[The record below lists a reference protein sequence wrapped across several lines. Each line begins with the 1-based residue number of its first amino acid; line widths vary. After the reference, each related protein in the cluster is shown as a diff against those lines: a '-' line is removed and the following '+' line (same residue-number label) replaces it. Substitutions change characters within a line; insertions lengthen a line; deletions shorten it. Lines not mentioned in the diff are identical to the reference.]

1 MKIELDENSVKVIVD
16 YIKNNPD
23 DLHKLIKIIGTE
35 MLSVLKNEEILK
47 EGAIL
52 YRNIQRVINESY
64 KKY

>member
-23 DLHKLIKIIGTE
+23 DLHRLIKMIGME
-35 MLSVLKNEEILK
+35 ILSVLKNEEILK
-47 EGAIL
+47 EGAMQ